1 MKTIDAR
8 GLSCPEPVI
17 LTRQAMMSGE
27 AAYEV
32 IVDNNTSKE
41 NVTRYAQHQGYKV
54 AVTEQDGEFT
64 LPLRCA
70 FSICARSAAGR
81 RRCVLCRAA

>member
-17 LTRQAMMSGE
+17 LTRQAMVGGE

-32 IVDNNTSKE
+32 LVDNNTSKE
-41 NVTRYAQHQGYKV
+41 NVTRYAEHQGYRV
-54 AVTEQDGEFT
+54 SVTEADGEFT
-64 LPLRCA
+64 LTLTK
-70 FSICARSAAGR
+70 
-81 RRCVLCRAA
+81 